1 MFAIRIE
8 DIINDKDLVI
18 PFEKLKMFNH
28 QDIEVIILPRERQS
42 NITKSS
48 ITDVLSKYK
57 GCTPFSNIHDSV
69 EWQRK
74 IRNEW
79 E

>member
-1 MFAIRIE
+1 MFAIRLE

-28 QDIEVIILPRERQS
+28 QDVEVIILPRQRQS
-42 NITKSS
+42 NTTKSS
-48 ITDVLSKYK
+48 IMDVLSKYK
-57 GCTPFSNIHDSV
+57 GCTPFNNIHDSV